1 MKGVI
6 GLGDLAKELGSSKQ
20 KIGQLVKK
28 FKIKKI
34 VLNINGLVTQCITEK
49 DVEIIKDNIDDF
61 HIGFSKRSSK
71 VKKEPKVK
79 EPKVKEPKVK
89 ESKVRK
95 AKKKKPQ
102 SSNEDRFF
110 VNPIMSVDIRSG
122 LVSGPGIWKWW
133 EMQKCATKNNKGR
146 GEIDY
151 DGN

>member
-1 MKGVI
+1 MKGVV

-71 VKKEPKVK
+71 VKKEPKIK
-79 EPKVKEPKVK
+79 EPKIK
-89 ESKVRK
+89 K
-95 AKKKKPQ
+95 ADKKKPQ
-102 SSNEDRFF
+102 DSNEDRFF
-110 VNPIMSVDIRSG
+110 VNPIISVDIRSG
-122 LVSGPGIWKWW
+122 LISGPGIWKWW
-133 EMQKCATKNNKGR
+133 EMQKCATKNNKGK
-146 GEIDY
+146 GGD
-151 DGN
+151 